1 MSEPGTATGRRH
13 VRGRNAVA
21 TAVLLT
27 FVGALVAGCG
37 DGSSSA
43 SGRSSGGCV
52 THTVDFHGVIY
63 YQYSSRPTPVK
74 FGDSRPFTTGGD
86 ASTTPAGKTTPVAIY
101 AIDNLAP
108 ARAVAADTETDGV
121 VMLVPAEGKRDQGLK
136 KYAHN

>member
-1 MSEPGTATGRRH
+1 MAL
-13 VRGRNAVA
+13 AVA
-21 TAVLLT
+21 TAVSLT
-27 FVGALVAGCG
+27 VFGALVAGCS
-37 DGSSSA
+37 DDTSSTSGNSA
-43 SGRSSGGCV
+43 GECV
-52 THTVDFHGVIY
+52 THTVDFQGVIY

-74 FGDSRPFTTGGD
+74 YGKKLGTGDEYIHCDDALAGPTGD
-86 ASTTPAGKTTPVAIY
+86 ASLTRPKDKTTPVAIY